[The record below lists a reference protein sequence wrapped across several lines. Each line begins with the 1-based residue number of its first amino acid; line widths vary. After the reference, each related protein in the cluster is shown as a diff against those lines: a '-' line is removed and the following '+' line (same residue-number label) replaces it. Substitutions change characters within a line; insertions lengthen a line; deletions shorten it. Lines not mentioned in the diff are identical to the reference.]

1 MTVGITRATVRR
13 MQGACG
19 LACNEEGKPRAALG
33 HSRFA
38 RSSVAHKVSRSC
50 VRGERKSY
58 RVAPLVAPVR
68 VVHHYV
74 RRRREARTGECTTG
88 LVRGA
93 ATQAVRRGSDE
104 GSGESRTGAC
114 VPTRDR
120 PMEFRPGQ
128 QCACPGL
135 LSTASTVGDKPSPI
149 SDGSDVWC
157 AFGRNFACQICPTAF
172 SRLEGHGHTDARSR
186 PNLRNAIAARHGT
199 PPRCRRSSTI

>member
-1 MTVGITRATVRR
+1 MCARRAQVLPCSA
-13 MQGACG
+13 ACG
-19 LACNEEGKPRAALG
+19 AG
-33 HSRFA
+33 S
-38 RSSVAHKVSRSC
+38 
-50 VRGERKSY
+50 
-58 RVAPLVAPVR
+58 
-68 VVHHYV
+68 
-74 RRRREARTGECTTG
+74 
-88 LVRGA
+88 RGA
-93 ATQAVRRGSDE
+93 SLMFEDGEKRVQENALPVWCAVPRRKLCAAVRTKGRE
-104 GSGESRTGAC
+104 NRVQ
-114 VPTRDR
+114 VPAFPRRDR